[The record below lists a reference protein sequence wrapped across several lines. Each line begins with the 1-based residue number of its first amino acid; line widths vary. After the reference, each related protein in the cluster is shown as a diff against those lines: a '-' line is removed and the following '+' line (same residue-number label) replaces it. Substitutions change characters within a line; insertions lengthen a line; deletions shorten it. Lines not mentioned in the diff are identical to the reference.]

1 MKDLTQRKQLLVD
14 ACKKLDDEFIQV
26 IRKAEEKNDMKLV
39 IKGNALKRKSDRK
52 QSQVG
57 TLEESIKI
65 SDPLFFCSYCIF
77 TFANDFLLV
86 KFIAQI
92 LVSQIWWKRL
102 MFW

>member
-26 IRKAEEKNDMKLV
+26 IREVEEKIEMNLI
-39 IKGNALKRKSDRK
+39 IKGNALKRKRDEK

-65 SDPLFFCSYCIF
+65 LEE
-77 TFANDFLLV
+77 
-86 KFIAQI
+86 
-92 LVSQIWWKRL
+92 KRRKII
-102 MFW
+102 

>member
-39 IKGNALKRKSDRK
+39 IKGNALKKKSDRK

-65 SDPLFFCSYCIF
+65 SGSLFFCSYCIF

-92 LVSQIWWKRL
+92 LVSQI
-102 MFW
+102 